1 LKNYKVVEGDGVFYL
16 LVRRWLM
23 AEESV
28 LDQVQSEKRK
38 RRLRWFIIRLVILLI
53 VLYAAALV
61 IGIVFQNKFIYF
73 PELIS
78 QSRKIPLRMDDV
90 EIYIDVPE
98 VGKIHSVYRRAP
110 EGALTVLFLHGN
122 GGNVMN
128 YSSVYDGLVNLG
140 VGVLMIDYPGYGKS
154 EGSPSEQALYASA
167 HAAVQFLE
175 STGVKKEDI
184 VVYGASLG
192 SAVAAELAAGGKFA
206 GLILQSPF
214 PDIVTV
220 GQSHYFFLPVSLIAR
235 EKYDT
240 ISRMENI
247 DCPLLVIVGAKD
259 RMVKPLMSRRVFEKA
274 KEPKEL
280 YEVKRAG
287 HNDIDSRGGTEFWEK
302 LRDWTDGLKEK

>member
-1 LKNYKVVEGDGVFYL
+1 
-16 LVRRWLM
+16 M

-38 RRLRWFIIRLVILLI
+38 RRLRWFIIRLVIILV
-53 VLYAAALV
+53 VLYAAAIV
-61 IGIVFQNKFIYF
+61 AGIVFQNKFIYF
-73 PELIS
+73 PEVIS
-78 QSRKIPLRMDDV
+78 QTREIPLRMDDV

-98 VGKIHSVYRRAP
+98 VGKIHSVYRKAP
-110 EGALTVLFLHGN
+110 EGALTILYLHGN

-128 YSSVYDGLVNLG
+128 YSPVFNGLVDTD

-154 EGSPSEQALYASA
+154 EGSPSENALYASA
-167 HAAVQFLE
+167 HAAVRFLE

-184 VVYGASLG
+184 VIYGASLG
-192 SAVAAELAAGGKFA
+192 SAVAAELAAGGGYA
-206 GLILQSPF
+206 GLIMQSPF

-220 GQSHYFFLPVSLIAR
+220 GQLHYFFLPVSLMAR

-240 ISRMENI
+240 VSRMENI
-247 DCPLLVIVGAKD
+247 GCPVLVIVGLKD
-259 RMVKPLMSRRVFEKA
+259 RLVKPLMSRRVFEKA

-287 HNDIDSRGGTEFWEK
+287 HNDIKSRGGTKYRDK
-302 LRDWTDGLKEK
+302 LCEWLGGLRGK